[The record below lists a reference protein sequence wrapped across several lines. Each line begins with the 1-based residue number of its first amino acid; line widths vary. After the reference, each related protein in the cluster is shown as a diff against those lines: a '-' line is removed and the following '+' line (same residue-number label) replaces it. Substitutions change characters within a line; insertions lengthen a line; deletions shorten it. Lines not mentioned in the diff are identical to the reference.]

1 MASTQ
6 QISPASHYG
15 SGVPKVRLPL
25 AQEGPQHDGP
35 LRAADM
41 AAMRALRWARI
52 AFGVCFA
59 INLGLHF
66 HPHYAAHLAAHFA
79 RSTTGTL
86 VQPPWRAAWRGAVWV
101 VLSAVGVNKAL
112 ALLFGIEALLTVALL
127 TGWALPALGW
137 LGLVYEL
144 FLWSTLGGGA
154 ASAAALVYALGFALL
169 LLLRAWQGSAWSGA
183 GLRRPASRRVRWAFW
198 LTGLLWAT
206 AAWAAWQPAIGLHLS
221 ESLAQAQSAAPDW
234 QVEWIAIWTGLGH
247 ALGMEVLAALVS
259 GVGSLIAAGL
269 LLAPWLSRGSRRMLL
284 RGGWVFSLLAWSLHG
299 GFGVWTL
306 GQADLLS
313 GAAIGVVL
321 FALLLSAQHWLED
334 VPVTTRVDPPTRRAA
349 DQPGVGVGRL

>member
-6 QISPASHYG
+6 QISPASRHG
-15 SGVPKVRLPL
+15 SGVPQVRLPL
-25 AQEGPQHDGP
+25 PQAEPQHEGPR
-35 LRAADM
+35 RAADV

-66 HPHYAAHLAAHFA
+66 HPHYVAHFAAHFA
-79 RSTTGTL
+79 RPTAGTL
-86 VQPPWRAAWRGAVWV
+86 VQPPWRAAWRGAVWL

-112 ALLFGIEALLTVALL
+112 ALLFGIEALLTVGLL
-127 TGWALPALGW
+127 TGWAFPPLGW
-137 LGLVYEL
+137 LGLAYEL

-183 GLRRPASRRVRWAFW
+183 ALGRPASRRVRWAFW
-198 LTGLLWAT
+198 LTGLLWAAT
-206 AAWAAWQPAIGLHLS
+206 AWAAWQPAIGAHLS
-221 ESLAQAQSAAPDW
+221 ASLAQAQRAAPDW
-234 QVEWIAIWTGLGH
+234 QIEWIDLWTGLGH
-247 ALGMEVLAALVS
+247 ALGMEVLAVLVTA
-259 GVGSLIAAGL
+259 VGSLIAAGL

-284 RGGWVFSLLAWSLHG
+284 WGGWGFSLLAWSLHG

-306 GQADLLS
+306 GHADLLS
-313 GAAIGVVL
+313 GAAIGAVL

-334 VPVTTRVDPPTRRAA
+334 VPVTTRADPPTRRAA
-349 DQPGVGVGRL
+349 DQPGVDVGWL